1 MDIRI
6 NGGTMKR
13 FLNDI
18 KKYFKYIVYAT
29 KSELKAEVANSYLN
43 WLWWILDPICFMLIY
58 TFLVEIVFHTKEANF
73 PVFVFIGITV
83 WNFFSKT
90 LTTCV
95 KVVSANQSIVSKVY
109 IPKFVLILVKLGVN
123 SFKMI
128 ISWTLILGMMIF
140 FKVPFTLQLLNFLP
154 ILIVL
159 FLFTF
164 GCCTIVAH
172 FGVFIEDLSNITSIL
187 LKLVFYLSGIFYA
200 IPTRIPAPY
209 NRILV
214 NCNPVAF
221 FIDSF
226 RKIFL
231 ENHFPNY
238 YILGFWCFI
247 GVLLT
252 MIGIHTI
259 YKYENSYAKVIK

>member
-1 MDIRI
+1 MDIGI

-13 FLNDI
+13 FILDI
-18 KKYFKYIVYAT
+18 KKYFKYIIYAT
-29 KSELKAEVANSYLN
+29 KSELKAEVANSHLN
-43 WLWWILDPICFMLIY
+43 WLWWILDPVCFMLIY

-73 PVFVFIGITV
+73 PVFVFIGLTV

-95 KVVSANQSIVSKVY
+95 KIVSSNQAIVSKVY

-123 SFKMI
+123 FFKMS
-128 ISWTLILGMMIF
+128 ISWILILGMMIF
-140 FKVPFTLQLLNFLP
+140 FQVPFSWQLLNFFPL
-154 ILIVL
+154 ILIL

-164 GCCTIVAH
+164 ACCTIVAH
-172 FGVFIEDLSNITSIL
+172 FGVFIEDLLNITNIF

-200 IPTRIPAPY
+200 IPTRIPTPY
-209 NRILV
+209 NHVLV
-214 NCNPVAF
+214 NCNPVAL

-226 RKIFL
+226 RKIIL
-231 ENHFPNY
+231 YNNFPDY
-238 YILGFWCFI
+238 LMLGCWCLI
-247 GVLLT
+247 GVFLLI
-252 MIGIHTI
+252 IGIHTI